1 MKNYAIITLLLAF
14 LSITLFADE
23 NHETLFGNGEVT
35 WGGYGAPDIK
45 FSTINSEFALL
56 LGGRGGVIINNSF
69 IIGIA
74 GYGVVT
80 SHKLDDYFISGL
92 PDTNAYL
99 RMGYGGLC
107 LGFIINPQKIIHI
120 TTSLLIGGGGAL
132 YTRAYLQ
139 AEPDYWNKHRF
150 TYESS
155 PFMIIEPGI
164 GAELN
169 ITKFMRFEVGASYR
183 MISFLDLPK
192 TAEGDISGLSGYIS
206 FKFGKF

>member
-1 MKNYAIITLLLAF
+1 MKNFAALTVLFIF
-14 LSITLFADE
+14 LGISLFANDK
-23 NHETLFGNGEVT
+23 HETLFGNGEVT
-35 WGGYGAPDIK
+35 WGGYGAPEIK
-45 FSTINSEFALL
+45 FSTVNGEFALF

-69 IIGIA
+69 IIGLA
-74 GYGVVT
+74 GCGVVT
-80 SHKLDDYFISGL
+80 SHKLDDYFIPGL

-99 RMGYGGLC
+99 RMGYGGLH
-107 LGFIINPQKIIHI
+107 LGYIINPYEIVHI

-132 YTRAYLQ
+132 YTRAYSQ
-139 AEPDYWNKHRF
+139 SEPDYWDKHRF

-183 MISFLDLPK
+183 IISFLDLPK
-192 TAEGDISGLSGYIS
+192 TKESDISGLSGYIS

>member
-1 MKNYAIITLLLAF
+1 MKNFAAITILLAF
-14 LSITLFADE
+14 LSISLFAEE

-35 WGGYGAPDIK
+35 WGGYGAPEAK
-45 FSTINSEFALL
+45 FSTINGEFALF

-99 RMGYGGLC
+99 RVGYGGLH
-107 LGFIINPQKIIHI
+107 LGYIINPHNIVHI

-132 YTRAYLQ
+132 YTRAYSQ
-139 AEPDYWNKHRF
+139 PEPDYWDKHRF

-155 PFMIIEPGI
+155 PFMIVEPGI
-164 GAELN
+164 GAEVN
-169 ITKFMRFEVGASYR
+169 ITKFMRFEAGASYR
-183 MISFLDLPK
+183 IISFLDLPK
-192 TAEGDISGLSGYIS
+192 TTESDISGLTGYIT